1 MGVSTGDEAYSIPY
15 LAQLLHSLPH
25 VNISLHHVNSSFNPY
40 NQIYLESLGILGS
53 IPAALLILTLLLLLI
68 YLLTRCCD
76 RKPRPA
82 KSIAALKVIL
92 ACVSVLCCAAVGLG
106 LYGNDDL
113 HNGFS
118 QLLQEARQV
127 NNVASKIRNQ
137 TELME
142 RQLRV
147 QASQQLIAINDIF
160 DEPVSNM
167 SLYKEAKGYLQR
179 ATGNCTLVADA
190 AVDIRH
196 PLTLDLSREIRAG
209 ERFEMVRWPFT
220 MAILSVLLILC
231 VILLVGV
238 ARHNR
243 CALIAFSVCGLLAI
257 IASYV
262 MASVYIAS
270 GVALGDLCMAPEKF
284 IEDQGST
291 ELSKEILRYYAICER
306 ARANPFTQRLR
317 EAKTA
322 IENVRTNLKDLKTP
336 ATYLFPKK
344 GLDTKFSSL
353 KNELNSAYGLVT
365 TITAL
370 VDCPTFHT
378 HFLRGAKALCN
389 VGLTGLSMMLIS
401 ALIAGFLLTVLVW
414 VDSHTWIYIRKK
426 KDYQDQNET
435 DPFLPATQANQVVAA
450 RTLQRSQGDG
460 CDMRPSEQHH
470 RGAHLSHLRGH
481 TLGRLPSHHHDPILA
496 GPNNGKPACKDF
508 PNFKGFK
515 FDQQHQHKRSI
526 PRSASQQDGQ
536 QRTANI
542 QKFSTLGRRPL
553 PQTPDEKARKQ
564 PSMPKVPN
572 TSIETPLNPANFRS
586 LQRGAWQDGT
596 SSFQPNAQFRSLQ
609 RGMGVQQQSLHS
621 QFRSAKIQDQAH
633 EGPVYANNENE
644 RQLYAVTEL

>member
-1 MGVSTGDEAYSIPY
+1 MGVSSGDEAYSTPY
-15 LAQLLHSLPH
+15 IAQLLHSLPH
-25 VNISLHHVNSSFNPY
+25 LNISLHYVNSSFNPY

-82 KSIAALKVIL
+82 RSIAALKIIL

-118 QLLQEARQV
+118 QLIQEARQV
-127 NNVASKIRNQ
+127 NNVVSKIRNQ

-147 QASQQLIAINDIF
+147 QASQQLTTIRDIF

-167 SLYKEAKGYLQR
+167 TLYKEAKAYLQR
-179 ATGNCTLVADA
+179 ATDNNTLA
-190 AVDIRH
+190 ANAAADIRH
-196 PLTLDLSREIRAG
+196 PLTLDLGAVIMKG
-209 ERFEMVRWPFT
+209 ERFELVRWPFT
-220 MAILSVLLILC
+220 MAVLSVLLILC
-231 VILLVGV
+231 VILLVGI

-270 GVALGDLCMAPEKF
+270 GVALGDLCMAPDKF

-291 ELSKEILRYYAICER
+291 ELSKEILRYYTICEK

-322 IENVRTNLKDLKTP
+322 IENVRSNLQKLRGP
-336 ATYLFPKK
+336 ATHLFPKK

-353 KNELNSAYGLVT
+353 KNEINSADTLVT

-370 VDCPTFHT
+370 VDCRTFHT
-378 HFLRGAKALCN
+378 NFLRGAKALCN
-389 VGLTGLSMMLIS
+389 VGLIGLSMMLVS
-401 ALIAGFLLTVLVW
+401 AIMAGFLLTILVW

-426 KDYQDQNET
+426 KDYHDNNET
-435 DPFLPATQANQVVAA
+435 DPFLPAPQANPAIAV
-450 RTLQRSQGDG
+450 RTLQRSQGSSYPPDTPP
-460 CDMRPSEQHH
+460 PSYSSALMYNRVH
-470 RGAHLSHLRGH
+470 ASAPPL
-481 TLGRLPSHHHDPILA
+481 HDA
-496 GPNNGKPACKDF
+496 
-508 PNFKGFK
+508 
-515 FDQQHQHKRSI
+515 QI
-526 PRSASQQDGQ
+526 P
-536 QRTANI
+536 
-542 QKFSTLGRRPL
+542 LY
-553 PQTPDEKARKQ
+553 
-564 PSMPKVPN
+564 
-572 TSIETPLNPANFRS
+572 
-586 LQRGAWQDGT
+586 
-596 SSFQPNAQFRSLQ
+596 SFF
-609 RGMGVQQQSLHS
+609 
-621 QFRSAKIQDQAH
+621 
-633 EGPVYANNENE
+633 
-644 RQLYAVTEL
+644 